1 MRQSGLSGTT
11 RLACC
16 AAIAAFVLSTVPVRL
31 EATTATSTLAVSA
44 TVISSCTVLP
54 GTLVFGN
61 YNPTSGSP
69 LDVDGS
75 FTVTCTTGT
84 APVVGLGLGLN
95 PTGSTRRMING
106 LQYLT
111 YEIYKETG
119 RSNVWGDSGGATV
132 TLSAAASIL
141 PQTINVYG
149 RVPANQSAT
158 VGAYVDTVAITLTF

>member
-1 MRQSGLSGTT
+1 MRKPGILNTT
-11 RLACC
+11 RLVCGV
-16 AAIAAFVLSTVPVRL
+16 AIATFVWSAVPVRL
-31 EATTATSTLAVSA
+31 EATTATSTLAVTA

-54 GTLVFGN
+54 GTLSFGN

-95 PTGSTRRMING
+95 PNGSTRRMTSG
-106 LQYLT
+106 LQFLT

-119 RSNVWGDSGGATV
+119 RSNVWGDSGGDTV
-132 TLSAAASIL
+132 TLAPAPSIL
-141 PQTINVYG
+141 PQTIAVYG
-149 RVPANQSAT
+149 RIPANQSVST
-158 VGAYVDTVAITLTF
+158 GVFVDTVAITLTF